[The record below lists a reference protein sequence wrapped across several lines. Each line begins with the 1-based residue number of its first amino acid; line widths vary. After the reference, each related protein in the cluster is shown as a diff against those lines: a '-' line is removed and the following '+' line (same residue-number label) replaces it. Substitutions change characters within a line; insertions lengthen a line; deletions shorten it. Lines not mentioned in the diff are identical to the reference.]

1 MPPMS
6 TARVGIAFTGGLA
19 PGDVVE
25 CVKLAE
31 DLGYES
37 AWVAEGH
44 GGDQFAILAA
54 CAVATRRIRLG
65 TGISSVFVRS
75 APTIAM
81 AAATVDDL
89 SDGRFILGLGSSHR
103 VQVEPEHGIA
113 FDRPVPRLRETVEV
127 VRALLRDGVVSHE
140 GGALHI
146 KRFDLWFTPRRREIP
161 IYLAGLFPPM
171 LEIAGEIAQGVILT
185 WSTLEAAARVAPHV
199 AAGARRAG
207 RRPEDIE
214 IVSLLPCAVAPTRE
228 AARERLRPSVATY
241 AGFFPRYNRLM
252 AESGFAEAAAAIKR
266 VWETGDRAAASR
278 AVPDALVDAVS
289 VAGTP
294 VEVRARVE
302 AYRAAGLALPII
314 SPRVG
319 GPEAKTQ
326 AMEAIRACA
335 P

>member
-1 MPPMS
+1 MS
-6 TARVGIAFTGGLA
+6 ARRIGVAFTAGLV

-25 CVKLAE
+25 CVRLAE

-54 CAVATRRIRLG
+54 CASATSRIRLG
-65 TGISSVFVRS
+65 TCISSVFVRS

-89 SDGRFILGLGSSHR
+89 SGGRFILGLGSSHR
-103 VQVEPEHGIA
+103 VQVEPEHGIPFA
-113 FDRPVPRLRETVEV
+113 QPVLRLRETVDV
-127 VRALLRDGVVSHE
+127 VRALLRDGVVSYRGE
-140 GGALHI
+140 VVRI
-146 KRFDLWFTPRRREIP
+146 ERFDLWFAPRRREVP
-161 IYLAGLFPPM
+161 IYLAALFPPL
-171 LEIAGEIAQGVILT
+171 LEICGELAQGVILT
-185 WSTLEAAARVAPHV
+185 WSTVAAASRVAPHV

-207 RRPEDIE
+207 RRPEDVE
-214 IVSLLPCAVAPTRE
+214 IVSLLPCAVAPSPD

-252 AESGFAEAAAAIKR
+252 AESGFAGAAAAIKR
-266 VWETGDRAAASR
+266 AWDTGDRAAAVR
-278 AVPDALVDAVS
+278 AVPDDLVDAVS
-289 VAGTP
+289 VVGTAA
-294 VEVRARVE
+294 EVRGRVD

-319 GPEAKTQ
+319 GPEARRQ
-326 AMEAIRACA
+326 AMDAIRACA

>member
-1 MPPMS
+1 MS
-6 TARVGIAFTGGLA
+6 TPQIGIAFTGGLN
-19 PGDVVE
+19 PGEIVE

-44 GGDQFAILAA
+44 GGDQFATLGA

-65 TGISSVFVRS
+65 TSISSVFVRS

-89 SDGRFILGLGSSHR
+89 SGGRFILGLGSSHR
-103 VQVEPEHGIA
+103 VQVEPEHGIP
-113 FDRPVPRLRETVEV
+113 FTRPVQRLRETVDV
-127 VRALLRDGVVSHE
+127 VRALLRDGVVSHSGE
-140 GGALHI
+140 VLRI
-146 KRFDLWFTPRRREIP
+146 ERFDLWFTPRRREMP
-161 IYLAGLFPPM
+161 IYLAALFPPM
-171 LEIAGEIAQGVILT
+171 LEIAGEMAQGVILT

-207 RRPEDIE
+207 RRPDDVAIT
-214 IVSLLPCAVAPTRE
+214 SLLPCAVAPTRE
-228 AARERLRPSVATY
+228 KARERLRPSVATY

-252 AESGFAEAAAAIKR
+252 AESGFADEATAIKR
-266 VWETGDRAAASR
+266 AWDAGDRAAAIR
-278 AVPDALVDAVS
+278 LVPDDLVDAVAA
-289 VAGTP
+289 VGTP
-294 VEVRARVE
+294 AEVRARVE

-314 SPRVG
+314 SPRLG
-319 GPEAKTQ
+319 GSEAKSQ

>member
-6 TARVGIAFTGGLA
+6 ASRIGIALTGGLS

-25 CVKLAE
+25 CVRLAE
-31 DLGYES
+31 EVGYES

-54 CAVATRRIRLG
+54 CAGATRRIRLG
-65 TGISSVFVRS
+65 TSISSVFVRS

-81 AAATVDDL
+81 AAATLDDL
-89 SDGRFILGLGSSHR
+89 SGGRFILGLGSSHR

-113 FDRPVPRLRETVEV
+113 FNQPVQRLRETVDV
-127 VRALLRDGVVSHE
+127 VRALLRDGVVSYQGKIIRIE
-140 GGALHI
+140 
-146 KRFDLWFTPRRREIP
+146 RFELWFTPRRREIP
-161 IYLAGLFPPM
+161 IYLAGLFPTM
-171 LEIAGEIAQGVILT
+171 LEVCGEIAQGVILT
-185 WSTLEAAARVAPHV
+185 WSTLDAAARVAPHV
-199 AAGARRAG
+199 ASGALRVG
-207 RRPEDIE
+207 RRPDEIE
-214 IVSLLPCAVAPTRE
+214 IVSLLPCAVAATRE

-252 AESGFAEAAAAIKR
+252 AESGFAEAAAIIKR
-266 VWETGDRAAASR
+266 VWDSGDRAAAVR
-278 AVPDALVDAVS
+278 AVPDALVDAIS

-294 VEVRARVE
+294 ADVRARVE

-319 GPEAKTQ
+319 GPDAKVQ

>member
-1 MPPMS
+1 MS
-6 TARVGIAFTGGLA
+6 TPRIGVAFTSGLA
-19 PGDVVE
+19 PADIVACARV
-25 CVKLAE
+25 AE

-44 GGDQFAILAA
+44 GGDQFATLAA
-54 CAVATRRIRLG
+54 CAQATQRIGLG
-65 TGISSVFVRS
+65 TSISSVFVRS

-81 AAATVDDL
+81 AAATVDDV
-89 SDGRFILGLGSSHR
+89 SGGRFILGLGSSHR
-103 VQVEPEHGIA
+103 VQVEPEHGIP
-113 FDRPVPRLRETVEV
+113 FVQPVARLRETVAV
-127 VRALLRDGVVSHE
+127 ARALLRDGTVSHR
-140 GGALHI
+140 GAVI
-146 KRFDLWFTPRRREIP
+146 DIERFDLWFTPRRREIP
-161 IYLAGLFPPM
+161 IYLAALFPPM
-171 LEIAGEIAQGVILT
+171 LEICGEIAEGVILT
-185 WSTLEAAARVAPHV
+185 WSTLDAAARVAPHV

-207 RRPEDIE
+207 RRPEDVE
-214 IVSLLPCAVAPTRE
+214 IASLLPCAVASTRA

-266 VWETGDRAAASR
+266 VWDTGDRAAAVR

-289 VAGTP
+289 VTGAPG
-294 VEVRARVE
+294 EVRERVA

-314 SPRVG
+314 RPRVG
-319 GPEAKTQ
+319 GPAARVQ